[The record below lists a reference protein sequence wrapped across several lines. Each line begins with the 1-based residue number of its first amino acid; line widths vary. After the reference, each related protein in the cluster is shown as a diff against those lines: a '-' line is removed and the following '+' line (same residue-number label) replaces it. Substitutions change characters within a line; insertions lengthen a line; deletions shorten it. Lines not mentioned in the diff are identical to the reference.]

1 MIDESFHLTPVDI
14 RRYDFGRATIRGY
27 DAAKVE
33 AFRDQVAK
41 ELEDLIRS
49 NQDLDSKAKA
59 NQEQLRAF
67 RERDKALN
75 EALVSAQQLRSEI
88 REQAEREA
96 NLILREARAE
106 ADRMMDEARNDL
118 RKLDDEVASLEKSR
132 RAFIGQFRAL
142 AERQLSEL
150 DAAESAPLQRDA
162 QPARSEPVRPMQ
174 KTPAW
179 LDSLV
184 KE

>member
-27 DAAKVE
+27 DSAKVE

-49 NQDLDSKAKA
+49 NLDLEAKVKSIH
-59 NQEQLRAF
+59 EQLRAF

-75 EALVSAQQLRSEI
+75 EALVSAQQLRTEI
-88 REQAEREA
+88 REQAEREG
-96 NLILREARAE
+96 NLILREAHAE
-106 ADRMMDEARNDL
+106 ADRILDEARNDI
-118 RKLDDEVASLEKSR
+118 RRLDDELASLEKTR
-132 RAFIGQFRAL
+132 KVFIGQFRAL
-142 AERQLSEL
+142 VERQLSEL
-150 DAAESAPLQRDA
+150 NAAESAIPPREA
-162 QPARSEPVRPMQ
+162 QAPREEPVRPMR

>member
-1 MIDESFHLTPVDI
+1 MIDESFHLTPIDI
-14 RRYDFGRATIRGY
+14 RRYDFGRAAIRGY

-49 NQDLDSKAKA
+49 NQDLDAKVKATH
-59 NQEQLRAF
+59 EQLRSF

-75 EALVSAQQLRSEI
+75 DALISAQQLRSEI
-88 REQAEREA
+88 REQAEREG
-96 NLILREARAE
+96 NLIIREARAE
-106 ADRMMDEARNDL
+106 ADRILDEARNDI
-118 RKLDDEVASLEKSR
+118 RKLDNELAALEKSR

-150 DAAESAPLQRDA
+150 DAAEITAPQREA
-162 QPARSEPVRPMQ
+162 HPPRAEPVRQMQ